1 MKIGIG
7 TPAMIPS
14 STGPIIL
21 DWARKAD
28 DSPFSTLA
36 ALDRIV
42 FPNHEAL
49 TTLAAC
55 AALTTRV
62 RLITT
67 VLIATIRKPAIL
79 AKQAATIDV
88 LSNGRLTLGL
98 GVGSRDSDFI
108 AAPASYHDRGKR
120 MDAQLD
126 LMKQIWSGEPVSG
139 DIGPVGPLPVQE
151 GGPELLLGGR
161 AEAALKRAGRA
172 SDGYIGGGS
181 GDPAA
186 VQAAFQIVK
195 DARKEA
201 GRSGEPRLV
210 GTAYYAL
217 GPDTSAGADYIRQYY
232 PSGPFGEQA
241 VKGILSTPERITD
254 TIKAFEDIGM
264 DEFIL
269 WPTIAELDQFD
280 RLAEVV
286 S

>member
-7 TPAMIPS
+7 LPAMIPS
-14 STGPIIL
+14 ATGSLIL
-21 DWARKAD
+21 EWAKKAD
-28 DSPFSTLA
+28 ASPFSSLA

-49 TTLAAC
+49 TTLAA
-55 AALTTRV
+55 AAAVTNRI

-98 GVGSRDSDFI
+98 GVGSRDSDFT

-126 LMKQIWSGEPVSG
+126 LMKKIWSGEAVS
-139 DIGPVGPLPVQE
+139 DEIGPVGPKPVQK

-181 GDPAA
+181 GDTAA
-186 VQAAFQIVK
+186 VQAAFEIVK
-195 DARKEA
+195 SARKEA
-201 GRSGEPRLV
+201 GKSGEPRLV

-217 GPDTSAGADYIRQYY
+217 GPDASAGADYIRQYY
-232 PSGPFGEQA
+232 PAGPFGESA
-241 VKGILSTPERITD
+241 IKAILDTPERIKD
-254 TIKAFEDIGM
+254 TIKAFEAIGM

-269 WPTIAELDQFD
+269 WPTISNLDQFD
-280 RLAEVV
+280 RLVDVV
-286 S
+286 A